1 MYEYN
6 PVLLCIAGL
15 TIYVGYG
22 MHHSLAR
29 GDTCCEELKD
39 EIIDGMIAADK
50 ETETDLK

>member
-1 MYEYN
+1 
-6 PVLLCIAGL
+6 
-15 TIYVGYG
+15 

-29 GDTCCEELKD
+29 GDTCCEELED